1 MQNREEN
8 YEKLLFR
15 KFWYF
20 MLNVNVV
27 KKDYFQ
33 SNIKPYH
40 LQVTHLCWGDR
51 GELNKCLTVLLI
63 TGVTKSNPLDLPHIH
78 ILWFSVMKWRNREEN
93 YEKVIFREF
102 RYYTLSVMR
111 WKKTIWEQISTPLHV
126 TNLIRIAIKQMF
138 LTYEETI
145 LWYE

>member
-1 MQNREEN
+1 
-8 YEKLLFR
+8 
-15 KFWYF
+15 

-78 ILWFSVMKWRNREEN
+78 IL
-93 YEKVIFREF
+93 
-102 RYYTLSVMR
+102 
-111 WKKTIWEQISTPLHV
+111 
-126 TNLIRIAIKQMF
+126 
-138 LTYEETI
+138 
-145 LWYE
+145 